1 MNNGLDE
8 EDDFFIIDQ
17 EIDKLLKNI
26 LEDRLAIAQ
35 SNLDNE
41 KPNPDVL
48 LKLLTP
54 EMIKYLEE
62 HTEDSTAFYL
72 LLFNNCISLIIKQL
86 DTNNVDESILARCL
100 SVPGSKNYL
109 TSHPGMQFSINTV
122 QERITEKK
130 RSLNTSEQSQTTE
143 LPTSKVSLTEKP
155 ALTKK
160 HSTKFFNKLLSHT
173 SLTSSKKVQVQN
185 AFGKWKKSA
194 PAKTDNLLNRY
205 KKILEEHKEQ
215 YMQMGVSPHFLDELA
230 IQIPS
235 LSMLIVDIAKIPEYF
250 SKNLDPNHKIWNEAL
265 NLLKKFEDQV
275 SVANRCI
282 ALIDNLKAIFIDQ
295 SKGIDSTDK
304 EKLLTSMNRIG
315 SLTESYRSRKELY
328 ITYKHIIKQKQ
339 KDSDYHEDE
348 SADSKIFD
356 YFVIE
361 LKKLV
366 QFYNC
371 KKDKVKLGLG
381 GILEESKQL
390 AENLALLWE
399 TFSFNILPLFIHI
412 EGPVKADPDQ
422 VLSSHYQKEY
432 AQLYPMIKSMK
443 EECQQYLIEARNR
456 NIILKGETQPQE
468 STDLMQNKIK
478 FHQASF
484 ELSHRFAN
492 FQGEQKK
499 LNKQVKKEIRVLFD
513 TSNKLLAR
521 REMKFDTPR
530 KRSLQPTPSPKTISH
545 HRKLHSDP
553 IVGSYRVRFYDK
565 TKEHDSKEK
574 LFGRQKQVTKAL
586 DSQVDAQMMFQEL
599 HSYFNKYE
607 ALKDKMMRL
616 LVPIEKGYQPLDNE
630 NLKKLESLFAA
641 LEECYQYIEPKFKQ
655 VKSYVISHLKTHNP
669 PLSLSKASML
679 DKTIILAMQDILS
692 EPDKYFQCANQYD
705 NMKQNYTKL
714 SVRIGELKISQKN
727 TSSDDEEDELLFFKT
742 GM

>member
-1 MNNGLDE
+1 M
-8 EDDFFIIDQ
+8 
-17 EIDKLLKNI
+17 
-26 LEDRLAIAQ
+26 
-35 SNLDNE
+35 
-41 KPNPDVL
+41 
-48 LKLLTP
+48 
-54 EMIKYLEE
+54 
-62 HTEDSTAFYL
+62 
-72 LLFNNCISLIIKQL
+72 
-86 DTNNVDESILARCL
+86 
-100 SVPGSKNYL
+100 
-109 TSHPGMQFSINTV
+109 
-122 QERITEKK
+122 
-130 RSLNTSEQSQTTE
+130 
-143 LPTSKVSLTEKP
+143 
-155 ALTKK
+155 
-160 HSTKFFNKLLSHT
+160 
-173 SLTSSKKVQVQN
+173 QVQN

-194 PAKTDNLLNRY
+194 PAKTDNLLNWY
-205 KKILEEHKEQ
+205 KKTLEKHREQ
-215 YMQMGVSPHFLDELA
+215 YVQMGVSPHFLDELA

-250 SKNLDPNHKIWNEAL
+250 SKNLDPNHKIWNKAL

-304 EKLLTSMNRIG
+304 EKLITSINRIG
-315 SLTESYRSRKELY
+315 SLTENYRSRKESY

-339 KDSDYHEDE
+339 KESDYHEDE
-348 SADSKIFD
+348 NADSMMFD

-366 QFYNC
+366 QFYNA

-381 GILEESKQL
+381 GIKEERKQL
-390 AENLALLWE
+390 AENLPLLWE

-412 EGPVKADPDQ
+412 EEPIKTDPDQ

-432 AQLYPMIKSMK
+432 AQLYPVIKNMK
-443 EECQQYLIEARNR
+443 EECQQYLIEARKR
-456 NIILKGETQPQE
+456 NIILKSETQPQE

-492 FQGEQKK
+492 FQSEQKK
-499 LNKQVKKEIRVLFD
+499 LNKQVKKEIRVLLD
-513 TSNKLLAR
+513 TSNKLLAK
-521 REMKFDTPR
+521 REINVDASR
-530 KRSLQPTPSPKTISH
+530 KQSLQPSPSPKMISH

-553 IVGSYRVRFYDK
+553 IAGDYRVRFYAK
-565 TKEHDSKEK
+565 TKEHESKEK
-574 LFGRQKQVTKAL
+574 PFDKRKQETKAL
-586 DSQVDAQMMFQEL
+586 ASEVDITMMFQDL
-599 HSYFNKYE
+599 QRYFNKYE

-669 PLSLSKASML
+669 QLSLSKASML
-679 DKTIILAMQDILS
+679 DKTIILAMQYILS
-692 EPDKYFQCANQYD
+692 EPDKYFQCENKFD
-705 NMKQNYTKL
+705 NMRRNHTNL
-714 SVRIGELKISQKN
+714 SMRIGELKISQKN

>member
-8 EDDFFIIDQ
+8 EDDFLIIDQ

-26 LEDRLAIAQ
+26 LEDGLAISQ
-35 SNLDNE
+35 SNLDND

-48 LKLLTP
+48 LNLLTP
-54 EMIKYLEE
+54 EMIKYLQEHAEE
-62 HTEDSTAFYL
+62 STAFYL
-72 LLFNNCISLIIKQL
+72 LLFNSCISLIIKQL
-86 DTNNVDESILARCL
+86 DTNNFDESILARCL
-100 SVPGSKNYL
+100 SVPGSNNYL
-109 TSHPGMQFSINTV
+109 NSHTGMQFSINTI

-130 RSLNTSEQSQTTE
+130 RSLNTSEQSQITESPTT
-143 LPTSKVSLTEKP
+143 KVTLAEKP

-173 SLTSSKKVQVQN
+173 GLSLSKKLQVQN

-194 PAKTDNLLNRY
+194 PAKTDNLLNWY
-205 KKILEEHKEQ
+205 KKTLEKHREQ
-215 YMQMGVSPHFLDELA
+215 YVQMGVSPHFLDELA

-250 SKNLDPNHKIWNEAL
+250 SKNLDPNHKIWNKAL

-304 EKLLTSMNRIG
+304 EKLITSINRIG
-315 SLTESYRSRKELY
+315 SLTENYRSRKESY

-339 KDSDYHEDE
+339 KESDYHEDE
-348 SADSKIFD
+348 NADSMMFD

-366 QFYNC
+366 QFYNA

-381 GILEESKQL
+381 GIKEERKQL
-390 AENLALLWE
+390 AENLPLLWE

-412 EGPVKADPDQ
+412 EEPIKTDPDQ

-432 AQLYPMIKSMK
+432 AQLYPVIKNMK
-443 EECQQYLIEARNR
+443 EECQQYLIEARKR
-456 NIILKGETQPQE
+456 NIILKSETQPQE

-492 FQGEQKK
+492 FQSEQKK
-499 LNKQVKKEIRVLFD
+499 LNKQVKKEIRVLLD
-513 TSNKLLAR
+513 TSNKLLAK
-521 REMKFDTPR
+521 REINVDASR
-530 KRSLQPTPSPKTISH
+530 KQSLQPSPSPKMISH

-553 IVGSYRVRFYDK
+553 IAGDYRVRFYAK
-565 TKEHDSKEK
+565 TKEHESKEK
-574 LFGRQKQVTKAL
+574 PFDKRKQETKAL
-586 DSQVDAQMMFQEL
+586 ASEVDITMMFQDL
-599 HSYFNKYE
+599 QRYFNKYE

-669 PLSLSKASML
+669 QLSLSKASML
-679 DKTIILAMQDILS
+679 DKTIILAMQYILS
-692 EPDKYFQCANQYD
+692 EPDKYFQCENKFD
-705 NMKQNYTKL
+705 NMRRNHTNL
-714 SVRIGELKISQKN
+714 SMRIGELKISQKN
-727 TSSDDEEDELLFFKT
+727 TS
-742 GM
+742 